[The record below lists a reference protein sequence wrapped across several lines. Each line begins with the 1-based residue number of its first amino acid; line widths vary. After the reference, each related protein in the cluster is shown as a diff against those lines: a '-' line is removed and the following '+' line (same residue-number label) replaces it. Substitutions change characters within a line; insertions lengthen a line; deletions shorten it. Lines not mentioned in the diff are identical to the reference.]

1 MNKKL
6 SYKGYTAI
14 IQYSN
19 EDKVYFGKL
28 ENMNDIITFET
39 QNIEDMEL
47 TFKNTVDTYIQDRNI
62 LNNQNSTEWM

>member
-6 SYKGYTAI
+6 SYKGYTTI

-47 TFKNTVDTYIQDRNI
+47 TFKNTVDIYIQDRNI
-62 LNNQNSTEWM
+62 LNNQNSTE

>member
-62 LNNQNSTEWM
+62 LNNQNSTE

>member
-19 EDKVYFGKL
+19 EDKVYFSKL

-47 TFKNTVDTYIQDRNI
+47 TFKNTVDTYIKDRNI
-62 LNNQNSTEWM
+62 LNNQNSTE

>member
-6 SYKGYTAI
+6 SYKGYTST

-47 TFKNTVDTYIQDRNI
+47 TFKNTVDTYIKDRNI
-62 LNNQNSTEWM
+62 LNNQNSTE

>member
-6 SYKGYTAI
+6 SYKGYTAT

-28 ENMNDIITFET
+28 EDINDIITFESP
-39 QNIEDMEL
+39 NIKNIEL
-47 TFKNTVDTYIQDRNI
+47 TFKDAVDIYIEDRKTINK
-62 LNNQNSTEWM
+62 